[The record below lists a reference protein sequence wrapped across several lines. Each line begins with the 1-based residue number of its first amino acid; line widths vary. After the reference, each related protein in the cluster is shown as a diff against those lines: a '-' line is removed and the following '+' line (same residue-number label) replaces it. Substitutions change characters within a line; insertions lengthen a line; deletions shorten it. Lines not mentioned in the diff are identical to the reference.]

1 MGMVTNTLASTDAM
15 PQVNFQDSKDL
26 KTLFINGSAFP
37 GGNTLAI
44 ASSKLTKFDTV
55 NLADVDMPL
64 YVGQG
69 TPEQVSNFFETMKN
83 YDRIVIGSPV
93 YFSGLTGLTETL
105 IDWETSQSRGFLQG
119 KHVIVFVRGMAPEPV
134 VEQAAYVT
142 LKHFAWDSGATFE
155 VLH

>member
-1 MGMVTNTLASTDAM
+1 MGMVTNTLASIDAM
-15 PQVNFQDSKDL
+15 PLVNFQDSNDL

-44 ASSKLTKFDTV
+44 ASSKLAKFDMV
-55 NLADVDMPL
+55 NLAEVEMPL
-64 YVGQG
+64 YVGQE
-69 TPEQVSNFFETMKN
+69 TPEQVSNLFETMKN

-93 YFSGLTGLTETL
+93 YFSGLTGLTTTL

-134 VEQAAYVT
+134 VEQAVYVT
-142 LKHFAWDSGATFE
+142 LKHFAWYSGATFE
-155 VLH
+155 VLQ